1 MRISDDIPAPA
12 RETPMNGGPR
22 GWQYDG
28 PPEERLLAE
37 SALRWVVDPVSGAD
51 VIARGLVRTVVVDEG
66 AVQVR
71 LAPLPDAGVTAML
84 VEDLQA
90 ELFDHFH
97 GDRRVVVTV
106 ASDPPRRWHARPHL
120 RRVA

>member
-1 MRISDDIPAPA
+1 MTGRPLA
-12 RETPMNGGPR
+12 
-22 GWQYDG
+22 WQYDG
-28 PPEERLLAE
+28 PPEDRLLAE

-51 VIARGLVRTVVVDEG
+51 VITRGLVRTVVVDEG
-66 AVQVR
+66 SVQVR
-71 LAPLPDAGVTAML
+71 VAPLPDAAVTAML

-97 GDRRVVVTV
+97 GGRRVVVTV
-106 ASDPPRRWHARPHL
+106 ASDPPRSRFARPHL